1 MTAFLVQEVRFMIE
15 FKYRADVDGLRAI
28 AVVLVLLFH
37 ADLDISGGFVG
48 VDIFFVI
55 SGFLITGLILKEQQ
69 SEGFHLSQFWIRR
82 VRRIVP
88 VSTFVVMATLLAG
101 FFILLPIDY
110 AKLAK
115 STIAQQFLVSNFFFF
130 KNTGYFEGSANEMP
144 LLHTW
149 SLAVEE
155 QFYMLYPFLLMLL
168 SYLSRQKKV
177 RCLIAVTILSFALC
191 EWVTRPSANAS
202 FYLLPYRAW
211 ELLLG
216 GLLCFAP
223 SPSVLKRWMLSG
235 LSWLGIAGIFIAA
248 FSFDHTTRFPGLAAL
263 LPCAATAMVIYANSR
278 RLTSTGMILA
288 SSPFVYVGL
297 RSYSLYLWHW
307 PILALLRAMH
317 SGAEPDLFSRLQALA
332 ASFVLAELSYRFI
345 EQPFRQKV
353 LLPQTSSLLKAYIGS
368 IALLLACSLLII
380 ATGGVPTRFDA
391 RTQAYA
397 SAAESKQFTHEITL
411 KEVQN
416 GKLPH
421 FGNDNGSRKCLIW
434 GDSFAMAMTPGL
446 DAACKSHQ
454 VKGIQATRSTTPPMI
469 GFDVKG
475 RAYDERT
482 PASVL
487 NEAVSDFAIEQKVDV
502 VVMVGF
508 WPIYAKDADFET
520 QLIATCQ
527 KLRKAG
533 IQVAIVQHVAK
544 QPWNVPQQL
553 GMAVLR
559 GDDVEKI
566 GVPLSEYQS
575 QNEHCLGVINRLS
588 GMGVIVLDP
597 APYFVDETGLWRA
610 ELNGVSMYRD
620 KTHLSVAGSLHL
632 RPMYEQL
639 FEKLDR
645 RNKRE

>member
-1 MTAFLVQEVRFMIE
+1 MIE

-28 AVVLVLLFH
+28 AVALVLLFH
-37 ADLDISGGFVG
+37 ADLDISGGFIG
-48 VDIFFVI
+48 VDVFFVI

-69 SEGFHLSQFWIRR
+69 TEGFHLSQFWIRR
-82 VRRIVP
+82 VRRILP

-110 AKLAK
+110 SKLAK
-115 STIAQQFLVSNFFFF
+115 STIAQQLLVSNFFFF

-177 RCLIAVTILSFALC
+177 RCLVAVTVLSFALC

-223 SPSVLKRWMLSG
+223 SPSILKRWMLSG
-235 LSWLGIAGIFIAA
+235 LSWLGIAGILIAA
-248 FSFDHTTRFPGLAAL
+248 YSFDHTTRFPGLAAL
-263 LPCAATAMVIYANSR
+263 LPCVATAMVIYANSR
-278 RLTSTGMILA
+278 RLTSSGMVLA

-307 PILALLRAMH
+307 PLLALLRAMH

-332 ASFVLAELSYRFI
+332 ASFALAELSYRFI
-345 EQPFRQKV
+345 EQPFRRKL
-353 LLPQTSSLLKAYIGS
+353 LLPQPSSLLKAYIGS
-368 IALLLACSLLII
+368 IVLLLACSLLII
-380 ATGGVPTRFDA
+380 ASGGVPTRFDA
-391 RTQAYA
+391 RTLAYA
-397 SAAESKQFTHEITL
+397 SAAESKQFTHEISL

-421 FGNDNGSRKCLIW
+421 FGYDTGCRKCLIW

-446 DAACKSHQ
+446 DAACKSYQ
-454 VKGIQATRSTTPPMI
+454 VKGFQATRSTTPPIME
-469 GFDVKG
+469 FQVKG
-475 RAYDERT
+475 RSYDDRT
-482 PASVL
+482 PASTL
-487 NEAVSDFAIEQKVDV
+487 NEAITDFVIEQKIDV

-508 WPIYAKDADFET
+508 WSIYEKNADFEQ
-520 QLIATCQ
+520 QLIKTCQ
-527 KLRKAG
+527 KLTKAG
-533 IQVAIVQHVAK
+533 IQVAIVQQIAN
-544 QPWNVPQQL
+544 QPSNVPQQL
-553 GMAVLR
+553 SMAVRL
-559 GDDVEKI
+559 GHDVEKI
-566 GVPLSEYQS
+566 GVPLLEYQS
-575 QNEHCLGVINRLS
+575 QNKRCLGIINRLS
-588 GMGVIVLDP
+588 DQGVIVLDP
-597 APYFVDETGLWRA
+597 SPYFVDQTGLWRA

-632 RPMYEQL
+632 KPMFERL
-639 FEKLDR
+639 FESMDR
-645 RNKRE
+645 LNRRD